1 MTTPD
6 PAAALERWASA
17 QLAKLAAPARR
28 RLARVL
34 ATELRRHEARRI
46 ASQHNPDGSA
56 YTPRKQ
62 PALRSRKG
70 RLKQRKGAMFRK
82 LRQARYLRT
91 RTTAQEA
98 SIGFAGRV
106 ARIARVH
113 QYGQR
118 DRVSPGGPQV
128 RYAQRELLGLTPAL
142 HTRIRALLVA
152 HLTRG

>member
-1 MTTPD
+1 MSADATGALD
-6 PAAALERWASA
+6 AWAAGL
-17 QLAKLAAPARR
+17 LARLQPPARR

-34 ATELRRHEARRI
+34 AVELRRTQQRRI
-46 ASQHNPDGSA
+46 ASQQNPDGSP

-70 RLKQRKGAMFRK
+70 RIQQRKGAMFRK

-118 DRVSPGGPQV
+118 DRVSPRGPQV

-142 HTRIRALLVA
+142 HARIRTLLVE
-152 HLTRG
+152 HLTRR

>member
-1 MTTPD
+1 MTD
-6 PAAALERWASA
+6 PTRALDTWAAGI
-17 QLAKLAAPARR
+17 LAKLQPPARR
-28 RLARVL
+28 RLAREL
-34 ATELRRHEARRI
+34 AIELRRIQQRRI
-46 ASQHNPDGSA
+46 ASQQNPDGSP

-62 PALRSRKG
+62 PTLRSRKG
-70 RLKQRKGAMFRK
+70 RIKQRKGVMFRK
-82 LRQARYLRT
+82 LRQAKHLRT

-98 SIGFAGRV
+98 SIGFSGRV

-118 DRVSPGGPQV
+118 DRVRPGGPQV

-142 HTRIRALLVA
+142 HTRIRALLVD

>member
-1 MTTPD
+1 MTDSMRALDTW
-6 PAAALERWASA
+6 AASMLV
-17 QLAKLAAPARR
+17 KLQPPARR
-28 RLARVL
+28 RLAREL
-34 ATELRRHEARRI
+34 AIELRRTQQRRI
-46 ASQHNPDGSA
+46 ASQQNPDGSP

-62 PALRSRKG
+62 PTLRSRKG
-70 RLKQRKGAMFRK
+70 RIKQRKGAMFRK
-82 LRQARYLRT
+82 LRQAKHLRT
-91 RTTAQEA
+91 RASAQEA

-142 HTRIRALLVA
+142 HTRIRALLVD